1 MLAHLASP
9 VRHPS
14 VAFVQSTDKNLLV
27 PVGGA
32 IVAGPDAA
40 LLRRVAQT
48 YPGRA
53 SNGPVLYVFM
63 TLLSLGSSGY
73 ERLLRDRKV
82 GSPCVRV
89 LAAVRPCS
97 RWDASRQ
104 AEFTYLRDRL
114 GELATKHG
122 LRVLTTPHNDISLGT
137 KETGTWI

>member
-53 SNGPVLYVFM
+53 SNGPVLDVFM

-82 GSPCVRV
+82 GSPYVRARV
-89 LAAVRPCS
+89 CPTMLTRGRIPDRRSS
-97 RWDASRQ
+97 RTCATAS
-104 AEFTYLRDRL
+104 A
-114 GELATKHG
+114 
-122 LRVLTTPHNDISLGT
+122 SLPQST
-137 KETGTWI
+137 ASAC